1 MAAWMAEL
9 YSTAENFDRLK
20 ADDLKKVLAKQE
32 YAGQDAAAI
41 AHRCGGTLIAR
52 DLVVTAAH
60 CVANKDDFDGED
72 ILTVPRVRR
81 VRLGTLDLCDG
92 CGSTY
97 KIVEVA
103 VHAGY
108 DPHGKVNTDDIALL
122 RIAPDKS
129 TDLETKPSPIVLGTA
144 PIGQRDALLL
154 YGWGFTHQSSAFGGN
169 DAVDLQGNVQLTP
182 KTLQFGLVQKDP
194 KDCGQEMRRTDM
206 PNGVVCVIGR
216 THNVFSCRGD
226 SGGPLTRKHGRREEI
241 VGLTSWSYGCGDKF
255 PSVYTDVTHY
265 TRWISLAAKQLRA
278 RGGVIKVNAAGAVVP
293 AVDPAPAAR
302 PFK

>member
-1 MAAWMAEL
+1 MAEL

-20 ADDLKKVLAKQE
+20 ADDLKNVLAKQE
-32 YAGQDAAAI
+32 YAGQDAAEI

-60 CVANKDDFDGED
+60 CVANKADFDGTA

-97 KIVEVA
+97 KIVGVA

-122 RIAPDKS
+122 RIAADES
-129 TDLETKPSPIVLGTA
+129 TDPYTKPSPIVLGTA
-144 PIGQRDALLL
+144 PIGHRDALLL

-169 DAVDLQGNVQLTP
+169 DAIDLQGNAQLTP
-182 KTLQFGLVQKDP
+182 KALQFGLVERDP
-194 KDCGQEMRRTDM
+194 KDCGQEMQREDM
-206 PNGVVCVIGR
+206 PDGVVCVIGR

-226 SGGPLTRKHGRREEI
+226 SGGPLTRKNGRREEI

-278 RGGVIKVNAAGAVVP
+278 RAGVIKVNAAGALVP
-293 AVDPAPAAR
+293 AVAPAPPALR
-302 PFK
+302 SN